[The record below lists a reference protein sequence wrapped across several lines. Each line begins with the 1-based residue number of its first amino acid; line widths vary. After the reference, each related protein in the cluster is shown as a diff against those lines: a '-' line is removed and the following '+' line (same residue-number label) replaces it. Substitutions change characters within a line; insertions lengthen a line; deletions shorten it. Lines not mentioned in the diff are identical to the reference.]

1 MFSHIMIGTNDLE
14 RAKTFYDALLG
25 TLGVPAGF
33 VDRHRIF
40 YRTPTG
46 VFSVSLPI
54 NGQPATADDLRALA
68 LANYG
73 HFTSMQV
80 RDGAVQGRALH
91 VRRLE
96 EATLA
101 LFGSGLDGDDALKQ
115 AAQVM
120 EQAGLRDASV
130 RITVFSTR
138 FDYRDP
144 ARDVAP
150 DVLITLSPPSVA
162 EKPALR
168 VKTYPFVRPLPQFK
182 HVGTFPLFHYRRQA
196 LADGFDDAL
205 FVDPTG
211 QVVEGSIWNLGLW
224 DGDAVT
230 WPEGPALR
238 GTAERLLQTA
248 LTRAGVPQRST
259 PVLRLDL
266 GRFRAAFACNAS
278 GLQPVVGVDDV
289 AWGVDAALMARL
301 AGALEA
307 SPWEPLA

>member
-1 MFSHIMIGTNDLE
+1 MTLAFLNGEPAL
-14 RAKTFYDALLG
+14 ADA
-25 TLGVPAGF
+25 
-33 VDRHRIF
+33 
-40 YRTPTG
+40 
-46 VFSVSLPI
+46 
-54 NGQPATADDLRALA
+54 LRALA

-80 RDGAVQGRALH
+80 RDGAVQGRDLH
-91 VRRLE
+91 IQRLE
-96 EATLA
+96 DATQA
-101 LFGSGLDGDDALKQ
+101 LFGTSLDGESALQQ
-115 AAQVM
+115 AAHALAS
-120 EQAGLRDASV
+120 AGLRDASV
-130 RITVFSTR
+130 RITVFSLH

-144 ARDVAP
+144 ARAVVP
-150 DVLITLSPPSVA
+150 DVLITLSPSSA
-162 EKPALR
+162 TEKPALR

-205 FVDPTG
+205 FVDPAG

-238 GTAERLLQTA
+238 GTAERLLQGA

-259 PVLRLDL
+259 PVQQDDL
-266 GRFRAAFACNAS
+266 GRFKAAFACNAS
-278 GLQPVVGVDDV
+278 GLQPVVGVGAV
-289 AWGVDAALMARL
+289 AWGIDPALMARM

-307 SPWEPLA
+307 SLWEPLA